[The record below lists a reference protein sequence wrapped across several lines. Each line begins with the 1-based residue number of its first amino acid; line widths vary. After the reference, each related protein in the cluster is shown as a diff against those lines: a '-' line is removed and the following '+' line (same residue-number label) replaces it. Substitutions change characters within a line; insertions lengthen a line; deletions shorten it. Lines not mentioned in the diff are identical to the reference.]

1 MCVTELA
8 CLTYIVIFFTNDS
21 SALLP
26 CYVRRLSYCLLPTN
40 MLKCGAI
47 PLENIVMKK
56 LIQSVKG
63 TREFY
68 PEEMALRNYLYDKV
82 RSASQT
88 FGYQEWDA
96 PFIEAIDLYAAKSGE
111 ELVKKQS
118 FTFEDRGGELVT
130 LRPELTPSLARMI
143 AAKQGELNFPVRW
156 WSFGP
161 FWRYEQPQ
169 KGRSREFFQWNVD
182 LLGVNSP
189 EADAELIAMGAT
201 FLRSVGLSPELALI
215 YVNNRRLM
223 DSEFDALGITQE
235 KRLDVSNLVDR
246 RTKMDPAKWDAYALE
261 LGITQKQLD
270 GLKDILGNLDL
281 WKKSDE
287 LTRLFAAL
295 EALGV
300 KDYVRF
306 DPNIMRGLLYYTG
319 TVFEAFDVSGSL
331 KRAIFG
337 GGRYDNLLADV
348 GGQPLS
354 GVGFAMGDVVIGIIL
369 QEAGLV
375 PEFEPSPAQVLV
387 TVFDEKLWMQSF
399 SLASELR
406 NAGLK
411 VMVYPEPA
419 KLPRQF
425 KFADKMKMKV
435 VVTIGPDEAEK
446 GLAAVKNLSN
456 GEQVIV
462 TREAVADEV
471 RKIL

>member
-1 MCVTELA
+1 
-8 CLTYIVIFFTNDS
+8 
-21 SALLP
+21 
-26 CYVRRLSYCLLPTN
+26 
-40 MLKCGAI
+40 
-47 PLENIVMKK
+47 MKK
-56 LIQSVKG
+56 TIKTVKG

-68 PEEMALRNYLYDKV
+68 PETMSLRNYLLEKV
-82 RSASQT
+82 RGASQS
-88 FGYQEWDA
+88 FGYQEWDG
-96 PFIEAIDLYAAKSGE
+96 PFIETIDLYAAKSGE

-143 AAKQGELNFPVRW
+143 AAKQNELTYPVRW

-182 LLGVNSP
+182 MLGVNSP
-189 EADAELIAMGAT
+189 EADAELIAVAAE
-201 FLRSVGLSPELALI
+201 FLRSVGLRPDLARI

-223 DSEFDALGITQE
+223 DSEFDALGIAPE

-246 RTKMDPAKWDAYALE
+246 RTKMEPAQWDENAFE
-261 LGITQKQLD
+261 LGLDRKQLD
-270 GLKDILGNLDL
+270 GLKTILGNFDL
-281 WKKSDE
+281 WKKNDE

-300 KDYVRF
+300 KEYVTF

-319 TVFEAFDVSGSL
+319 TVFEAFETSGSL
-331 KRAIFG
+331 KRAILG

-354 GVGFAMGDVVIGIIL
+354 GVGFAMGDVVIGIVL
-369 QEAGLV
+369 QEAGLL
-375 PEFEPSPAQVLV
+375 PEFDMTPASVLV
-387 TVFDEKLWMQSF
+387 TVFDESLLLKSYALAAKLRGSGI
-399 SLASELR
+399 
-406 NAGLK
+406 N
-411 VMVYPEPA
+411 VMVFPEPA

-435 VVTIGPDEAEK
+435 ALVLGPDEAAN
-446 GLAAVKNLSN
+446 GQVAVKNLLT

-462 TREAVADEV
+462 PQDAVLESVKAMV
-471 RKIL
+471 Q